1 MKIFFDV
8 RWTRTDT
15 HFGVSRYGAQL
26 AEALAKIHPITMIIN
41 DDRQLKLLPKNVPY
55 VKLNSPLSPSEL
67 FIAHK
72 LNKLGADVVYSPMQ
86 VMGNLGR
93 KYKLIL
99 TLHDLI
105 YYTHPTPPKDLPWW
119 VRAGWRVFH
128 TVYWPQRFL
137 LNHADTVTTV
147 SETVKKEIKQHHLTD
162 KPVDVVYNAPF
173 EAVNKAPKPHK
184 HKKELVY
191 MGNFIPYKNAELLIS
206 AMELL
211 PDYKLHL
218 VSFISPQREAQLK
231 ELVKNPDQVKF
242 WRGISDEQYGKLL
255 KTCSA
260 LVTASKAEGFGIPVI
275 EAMEHGTPVICS
287 DIPIL
292 HEVGGK
298 AALYFDPDSTKE
310 FAEQVK
316 KLEDEKLRKKLI
328 DLGFEQSKKFSWDKS
343 AQVLSKI
350 ITNLYKTN

>member
-1 MKIFFDV
+1 MNIFFDV

-15 HFGVSRYGAQL
+15 HFGVSRYGAHL

-41 DDRQLKLLPKNVPY
+41 DERQLKLLPKNVPY
-55 VKLNSPLSPSEL
+55 VKLNNPLSPSEL
-67 FIAHK
+67 FISYK
-72 LNKLGADVVYSPMQ
+72 LNRLGADVVYSPMQ

-105 YYTHPTPPKDLPWW
+105 YYSHPTPPKDLPWW

-128 TVYWPQRFL
+128 TVYWPQRIL
-137 LNHADTVTTV
+137 LNHADRVTTV
-147 SETVKKEIKQHHLTD
+147 SETVKKEIIQHGLTD

-173 EAVNKAPKPHK
+173 EAITKKPTAHK
-184 HKKELVY
+184 YKKELVY
-191 MGNFIPYKNAELLIS
+191 MGNFIPYKNAELLIK

-218 VSFISPQREAQLK
+218 VSFISLQREAQLK
-231 ELVKNPDQVKF
+231 ALVKNLTQVKF
-242 WRGISDEQYGKLL
+242 WRGISDQQYSELL
-255 KTCSA
+255 HTSAA
-260 LVTASKAEGFGIPVI
+260 LVTASKAEGFGIPII

-292 HEVGGK
+292 HEVASN
-298 AALYFDPDSTKE
+298 AALYFNPDSAEE
-310 FAEQVK
+310 FTTQVR
-316 KLEDEKLRKKLI
+316 KLEKETLRKKLI
-328 DLGFEQSKKFSWDKS
+328 DLGYRQSEKFSWDKS
-343 AQVLSKI
+343 AKELMQA
-350 ITNLYKTN
+350 ITKL